1 VRTFI
6 KFLALIGL
14 VLCARDA
21 PAQDVTEGALKGA
34 FLYNFAAFTEWPAE
48 VLPPGSPIQACIV
61 GDRAV
66 AAALERTAK
75 GRRLAGHPLLVK
87 TASETTLQGCHLV
100 YVAATSARSASGAM
114 VSVAGS
120 PVLTISDVDEFAR
133 TRSGGIAQFFV
144 DRGKM
149 RFRVNLESA
158 KRAQLQLSSSLL
170 SLAEL
175 VHD

>member
-1 VRTFI
+1 VDR
-6 KFLALIGL
+6 LIRSCVAIAL
-14 VLCARDA
+14 VLCALDA

-34 FLYNFAAFTEWPAE
+34 FLYNFAMFTEWPAE
-48 VLPPGSPIQACIV
+48 VLPEGSPIHACIV
-61 GDRAV
+61 GDGAV

-75 GRRLAGHPLLVK
+75 GRPLVSHPLVVR
-87 TASETTLQGCHLV
+87 TASETTLVGCHLV
-100 YVAATSARSASGAM
+100 YVAATSAYSASGAM
-114 VSVAGS
+114 VSVARS
-120 PVLTISDVDEFAR
+120 PVLTISDVDEFA
-133 TRSGGIAQFFV
+133 RSGGIAQFFV

-158 KRAQLQLSSSLL
+158 KRARLQLSARLL